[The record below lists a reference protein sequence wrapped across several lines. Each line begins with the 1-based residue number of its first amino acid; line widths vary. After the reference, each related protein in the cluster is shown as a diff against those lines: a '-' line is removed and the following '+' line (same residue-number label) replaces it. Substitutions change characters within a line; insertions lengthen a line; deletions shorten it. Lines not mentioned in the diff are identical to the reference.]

1 MALKR
6 FDRIFALDRLLK
18 ERRTPVPLPS
28 IEQTL
33 ECSPATAKRAIQA
46 LRDYLNAPIEYHREQ
61 RGYYYK
67 PEADGEIRFELPG
80 LWLNDSELYALLASH
95 QLLGSIQP
103 GLLTEHIAPL
113 RMRIEKLLESGT
125 SQSRFE
131 ASRRIRILQSAA
143 RPANL
148 ENFRTIAVAVI
159 TRKRLKILYHGRALD
174 RTTKR
179 SISPQRFVYYRDN
192 WYLDAWCH
200 LRAALR
206 TFSLDRIHPLP
217 CADTPADEIPE
228 DERDRFQIDS
238 YGIFSG
244 IPAHSALL
252 RFTPKAARWVADE
265 SWHPQQ
271 QVQVLE
277 DGGLELRIPY
287 NNSTELIMDILKY
300 GPDVEVLEPES
311 LRMAVAERLKEA
323 LKKYE

>member
-1 MALKR
+1 
-6 FDRIFALDRLLK
+6 RIFALDRLLK
-18 ERRTPVPLPS
+18 QRRNPVSLPS

-46 LRDYLNAPIEYHREQ
+46 LRDYLNAPVEYDRAQ

-80 LWLNDSELYALLASH
+80 LWLNDSELYALLASY
-95 QLLGSIQP
+95 QLLGGFQP

-113 RMRIEKLLESGT
+113 RARIEKLLDSAAP
-125 SQSRFE
+125 QSRFD
-131 ASRRIRILQSAA
+131 AGRRIRMLQSAA

-148 ENFRTIAVAVI
+148 ENFRTIATAVI
-159 TRKRLKILYHGRALD
+159 ARKRLKILYHGRAQD
-174 RTTKR
+174 RTTER
-179 SISPQRFVYYRDN
+179 SVSPQRLVYYRDN

-200 LRAALR
+200 LRSALR

-217 CADTPADEIPE
+217 YSDIPAEEIPE
-228 DERDRFQIDS
+228 DTLDGFQAES

-244 IPAHSALL
+244 SPGHRALL
-252 RFTPKAARWVADE
+252 RFTPKSARWVADE

-271 QVQVLE
+271 QAKILE
-277 DGGLELRIPY
+277 DGGFELRIPY
-287 NNSTELIMDILKY
+287 SNPTELVMDILKY

-311 LRMAVAERLKEA
+311 LRKAVSDRLKEA
-323 LKKYE
+323 LKRYE